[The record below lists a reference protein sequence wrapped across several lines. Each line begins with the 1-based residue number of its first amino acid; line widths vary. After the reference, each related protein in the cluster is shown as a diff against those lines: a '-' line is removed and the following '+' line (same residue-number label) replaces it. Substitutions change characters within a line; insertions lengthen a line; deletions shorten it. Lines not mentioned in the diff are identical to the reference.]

1 MAVGLQPPAA
11 LLPVPGV
18 ELAVVSA
25 DIRGNGRGRDDLVAI
40 RLSPGARSAVVLTR
54 NAFAAAPVQLL
65 REHRSA
71 APQPHALLINSG
83 NANAGT
89 GARGV
94 ADAQACCAQLAAH
107 LGVPANTVWPFS
119 TGVIGQ
125 ALPMARLADGI
136 DRLAGAWSAD
146 HWLPAARAIM
156 TTDTVAKAASVTVDC
171 GAQRYIVTGMAK
183 GAGMIRPDMA
193 TMLAFVA
200 TDAPL
205 SDTAVERLLSQ
216 ATDASFHSIS
226 VDGDTSTND
235 ACVLSASGTGPS
247 IGPADSCFAV
257 LRDAITQLMIDLAQR
272 IVRDGEGATKFVAV
286 RVSGARTRDEAR
298 RVGFSIAESPLV
310 KTAWFASDANWGRM
324 LAAVGNS
331 GLEGLKLDQVALS
344 VCSPAGAPATTM
356 IQAGQPAADYDE
368 AVADALFAAPEFC
381 VDVSLGR
388 GEAHATIW
396 TCDLGHEYVRINAEY
411 RT

>member
-1 MAVGLQPPAA
+1 
-11 LLPVPGV
+11 
-18 ELAVVSA
+18 
-25 DIRGNGRGRDDLVAI
+25 
-40 RLSPGARSAVVLTR
+40 
-54 NAFAAAPVQLL
+54 
-65 REHRSA
+65 
-71 APQPHALLINSG
+71 
-83 NANAGT
+83 
-89 GARGV
+89 
-94 ADAQACCAQLAAH
+94 
-107 LGVPANTVWPFS
+107 
-119 TGVIGQ
+119 
-125 ALPMARLADGI
+125 
-136 DRLAGAWSAD
+136 
-146 HWLPAARAIM
+146 
-156 TTDTVAKAASVTVDC
+156 
-171 GAQRYIVTGMAK
+171 
-183 GAGMIRPDMA
+183 
-193 TMLAFVA
+193 
-200 TDAPL
+200 
-205 SDTAVERLLSQ
+205 
-216 ATDASFHSIS
+216 
-226 VDGDTSTND
+226 
-235 ACVLSASGTGPS
+235 
-247 IGPADSCFAV
+247 
-257 LRDAITQLMIDLAQR
+257 MIDLAQR